1 MIIRLFSSKVN
12 FKAILRCYRVEAF
25 SISITFSYI
34 FTTKKLFRFT
44 SISYCNL

>member
-12 FKAILRCYRVEAF
+12 FKVILRCYRVEAF

-34 FTTKKLFRFT
+34 FTTKNLFRFT
-44 SISYCNL
+44 SISYYNS